1 MGQQDEIL
9 RSLVNEAYSQPSE
22 DIAAYILRNAGLD
35 PGELKKT
42 ITTGTGLVA
51 FDLQAPAKNLYPVN
65 TPIRNRIPRIG
76 GGVGTATNWRQVNAI
91 IGSGYDNTSWVPEGQ
106 RAGQMSYNT
115 SNKSASYVTL
125 GEEDAVTFEAIS
137 AGRDFEDVRARM
149 TMRLL
154 QKVFL
159 KEEMGILAGNNSLQ
173 LGTVGTVTAS
183 ASGSGSTLPNAT
195 YSCICVALTNE
206 GYQNSSLTGGVATS
220 ATVTGADGKTFVLNG
235 GSSMKSAA
243 ASVGPTTGTQQVN
256 LSVAPVT
263 GAVAYAWYL
272 GVGAGNETLQGI
284 TTINSYIQATA
295 LAGSRQNATAVT
307 ADCST
312 NSTAF
317 DGLMTTAMKAGNN
330 AYVKTLATG
339 TAGVGTALTASGRG
353 SINEIDDM
361 LLMMWQI
368 FQVTPS
374 VIWLNAQELRNIT
387 TKILSSSSA
396 PLLRFEHSTDGR
408 EYELTAGGTVRY
420 YYNPFAQDGGDKIPL
435 RIHPKVPPGTIL
447 GWAENLPAQYQ
458 SNEVPNVAEMK
469 ERTSFYQI
477 DWPLV
482 TRQRQSGVYVEE
494 TLAVYAPFAM
504 AIINNISNG

>member
-1 MGQQDEIL
+1 M
-9 RSLVNEAYSQPSE
+9 
-22 DIAAYILRNAGLD
+22 
-35 PGELKKT
+35 K
-42 ITTGTGLVA
+42 
-51 FDLQAPAKNLYPVN
+51 
-65 TPIRNRIPRIG
+65 
-76 GGVGTATNWRQVNAI
+76 
-91 IGSGYDNTSWVPEGQ
+91 SG
-106 RAGQMSYNT
+106 
-115 SNKSASYVTL
+115 
-125 GEEDAVTFEAIS
+125 
-137 AGRDFEDVRARM
+137 
-149 TMRLL
+149 
-154 QKVFL
+154 
-159 KEEMGILAGNNSLQ
+159 
-173 LGTVGTVTAS
+173 
-183 ASGSGSTLPNAT
+183 
-195 YSCICVALTNE
+195 
-206 GYQNSSLTGGVATS
+206 ATS
-220 ATVTGADGKTFVLNG
+220 T
-235 GSSMKSAA
+235 
-243 ASVGPTTGTQQVN
+243 GPTTSGQILS

-263 GAVAYAWYL
+263 GAVAYAWYI

-284 TTINSYIQATA
+284 TTINSYQQSTA
-295 LAGSRQNATAVT
+295 LAGSRQNASAVT

-317 DGLMTTAMKAGNN
+317 DGLMTTALKAGNN

-361 LLMMWQI
+361 LLTMWNN

-387 TKILSSSSA
+387 TKVLSSSSA
-396 PLLRFEHSTDGR
+396 PLLSYHHSTDGR
-408 EYELTAGGTVRY
+408 EYELTAGGTIRY
-420 YYNPFAQDGGDKIPL
+420 YYNPFAQDGGDKVPL

-447 GWAENLPAQYQ
+447 GWAENLPMQYQ

-504 AIINNISNG
+504 AIINNIANG